1 MSRTSSPPAFAR
13 LRASTRLIALV
24 LLVFLMKVGMVT
36 ACATHDVGDTALGAS
51 GQTASAM
58 LMALDTGEG
67 GKSPEPLAHG
77 GCVDCHCHHAAALVT
92 EVTPPAWHARGA
104 EPPVVAAGVQI
115 ALPGQELRP
124 PIL

>member
-1 MSRTSSPPAFAR
+1 MSRTPSTPLLAR

-36 ACATHDVGDTALGAS
+36 ACATHDVGDASPAAS

-58 LMALDTGEG
+58 LLALDTGDG
-67 GKSPEPLAHG
+67 GKSPEPLSHG
-77 GCVDCHCHHAAALVT
+77 GCVDCHCHHAAALVS
-92 EVTPPAWHARGA
+92 EVTPPAWHALGA
-104 EPPVVAAGVQI
+104 EPPVVAVGVHVVP
-115 ALPGQELRP
+115 PGQELRP

>member
-1 MSRTSSPPAFAR
+1 MSARLSPPVLAR

-67 GKSPEPLAHG
+67 GKSPEPLSHG
-77 GCVDCHCHHAAALVT
+77 GCVDCHCHHAAALVA
-92 EVTPPAWHARGA
+92 ESTPSVRHVRGA
-104 EPPVVAAGVQI
+104 EPPAVAMSVHGLV
-115 ALPGQELRP
+115 PGQELRP